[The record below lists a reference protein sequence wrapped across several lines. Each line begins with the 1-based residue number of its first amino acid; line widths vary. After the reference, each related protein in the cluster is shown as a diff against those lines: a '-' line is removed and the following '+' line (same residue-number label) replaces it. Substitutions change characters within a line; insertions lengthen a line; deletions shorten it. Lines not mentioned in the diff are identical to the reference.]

1 MKYTKNHPGFDYCTE
16 LSEEET
22 SVSIFADTMELRLP
36 VGNNRHP
43 AFHFVFNPE
52 QDRTGE
58 YFGAPPDEWYVY
70 TGISLSSKEIWEIKI
85 NDELRLNL
93 HHAEVSLH
101 SYLKE
106 KQNNIKHWVIVK
118 LYENLIKDGEY
129 QVIVT
134 TTPGIS
140 ISTDAARGLMIAM
153 THETLRIADS
163 NLPNSPITFYP
174 NNNLFNFKSL

>member
-1 MKYTKNHPGFDYCTE
+1 MKYTKNHPGFDYGTE
-16 LSEEET
+16 LSEEEA

-52 QDRTGE
+52 QDHTGE

-93 HHAEVSLH
+93 HHEEVSLN

-118 LYENLIKDGEY
+118 LYDNLIKDGDY

-163 NLPNSPITFYP
+163 NLPNRPI
-174 NNNLFNFKSL
+174 